1 MGNVGDLDLASSRS
15 RTQTSAE
22 GRKGGKSVGRRKG
35 EGKMEKQSG
44 EEKKDLVRNEPQVTL
59 IECQMARQLEGSLG
73 EGPSYSPPSWK
84 PLGCLGVGFSSVQF
98 SHSVVSDSL

>member
-1 MGNVGDLDLASSRS
+1 MWEIWTLHLVGAGHKHLQKGGREE
-15 RTQTSAE
+15 RVWAE
-22 GRKGGKSVGRRKG
+22 GRG

-73 EGPSYSPPSWK
+73 EGPSYSPPSWM